1 MERSILPN
9 ATLFPNFLTDEVMPL
24 VSSDEWKII
33 HFGVVACLRLDRG
46 DDGVSIAQ
54 FVQGTGLP
62 EARVRECLGFLCDT
76 AQIFLRQDR
85 PRKPQVYRLNQ
96 EISAVQV
103 ETLEQ
108 RKKSAL
114 AAEADGV
121 ELEGQEAVDPPTQ
134 QDSVAPAARG
144 RGRGAEPFPEH
155 PSVEI
160 RLDGEEG
167 PVTKRL
173 RQSLP
178 APERAAFDH
187 LLRNYPR
194 AKREGEDSE
203 VWGLFRL
210 WQTYGFACLNNS
222 LQGAHAATDLSEV
235 NRICLLDEIT
245 KVYEQEVG
253 RLTPGL
259 HEELARLASDFPSLA
274 AWQEA
279 FRIAIKLNKRR
290 LSTVETILRNQRQK
304 AMEEVTR
311 PAVRPRRRA
320 AARPAETPQEP
331 LEVGSPREV

>member
-1 MERSILPN
+1 MERNILPN

-24 VSSDEWKII
+24 VSGDEWKVI
-33 HFGVVACLRLDRG
+33 HLGVVACLRMDRG
-46 DDGVSIAQ
+46 EEGVSIAQ
-54 FVQGTGLP
+54 FVRGTGLP
-62 EARVRECLGFLCDT
+62 EDQVRECLGFLCDT
-76 AQIFLRQDR
+76 SQIFLRQDR
-85 PRKPQVYRLNQ
+85 PRKPQVYKLNL

-108 RKKSAL
+108 RKKETL
-114 AAEADGV
+114 AAISEGAEIEVIEA
-121 ELEGQEAVDPPTQ
+121 ADPPAER
-134 QDSVAPAARG
+134 DPAAPVRERG
-144 RGRGAEPFPEH
+144 RAAEPFVEH

-160 RLDGEEG
+160 RLDGEAG

-187 LLRNYPR
+187 LLRHYPR

-222 LQGAHAATDLSEV
+222 LQGAHAATDLSAI
-235 NRICLLDEIT
+235 NRTCLLDEIT
-245 KVYEQEVG
+245 KLYEQEVG

-259 HEELARLASDFPSLA
+259 HEELTRLASDFPSLA
-274 AWQEA
+274 AWQDA

-290 LSTVETILRNQRQK
+290 LSTVETILRNQKQK
-304 AMEEVTR
+304 AIEEVSR
-311 PAVRPRRRA
+311 PAPRPRRKA
-320 AARPAETPQEP
+320 SAPPVGTPEQPETA
-331 LEVGSPREV
+331 GSSREV

>member
-62 EARVRECLGFLCDT
+62 EDRVRECLGFLCDT

-134 QDSVAPAARG
+134 QDAVAPAARG

-167 PVTKRL
+167 PVT
-173 RQSLP
+173 
-178 APERAAFDH
+178 
-187 LLRNYPR
+187 
-194 AKREGEDSE
+194 EGEDSE

-274 AWQEA
+274 AWEEA

-311 PAVRPRRRA
+311 PAARPRRRA
-320 AARPAETPQEP
+320 AARPAETPQESSA
-331 LEVGSPREV
+331 VGSPREV

>member
-1 MERSILPN
+1 MERSIIPN

-46 DDGVSIAQ
+46 DDSVSIAQ

-62 EARVRECLGFLCDT
+62 EDRVRECLGFLCDT

-85 PRKPQVYRLNQ
+85 PRKPQVYKLNQ
-96 EISAVQV
+96 EISVAQV

-108 RKKSAL
+108 RKKGAL
-114 AAEADGV
+114 AAEPDGA
-121 ELEGQEAVDPPTQ
+121 EMEGREAADPPAER
-134 QDSVAPAARG
+134 DLAAPAVRARG
-144 RGRGAEPFPEH
+144 RGVEPFAEH

-173 RQSLP
+173 RQTLP
-178 APERAAFDH
+178 ATERAAFDH
-187 LLRNYPR
+187 LLRHYPR

-210 WQTYGFACLNNS
+210 WQTYGFACLNNA
-222 LQGAHAATDLSEV
+222 LQGAHAATDLSEI

-259 HEELARLASDFPSLA
+259 HEELTRLAADFPSLA

-304 AMEEVTR
+304 AMEEVSR
-311 PAVRPRRRA
+311 PASRPRRRA
-320 AARPAETPQEP
+320 AAPPAGAPEEP
-331 LEVGSPREV
+331 VAAAAPREV